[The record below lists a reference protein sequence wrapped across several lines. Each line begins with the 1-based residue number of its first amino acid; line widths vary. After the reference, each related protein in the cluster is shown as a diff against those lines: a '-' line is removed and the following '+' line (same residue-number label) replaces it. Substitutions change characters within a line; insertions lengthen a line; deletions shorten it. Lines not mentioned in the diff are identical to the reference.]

1 MEVTSIAVWGF
12 LPEMLAKP
20 NHQDSQFER
29 WNTIG
34 LLSCGWK
41 KIKQFLSHSRN
52 IYIYYNAS
60 FLKRMHHNSTIFL
73 QPLNFAKMSDDIL
86 YHEKFRWFFF
96 SSQTRKGQAAPPT
109 PTQHSVGNGLGH
121 REMKNPRYRKIAEKH
136 LQSKSAR
143 TWKKTLSVSQFGKND
158 WDGFWGRVSCETE
171 KVWGVHST
179 LLLNVRWKQ
188 IHSYIYIYCTLSNA
202 VFGLY
207 INDANTTG
215 LVKEQSLETNIV

>member
-1 MEVTSIAVWGF
+1 
-12 LPEMLAKP
+12 
-20 NHQDSQFER
+20 
-29 WNTIG
+29 
-34 LLSCGWK
+34 
-41 KIKQFLSHSRN
+41 
-52 IYIYYNAS
+52 
-60 FLKRMHHNSTIFL
+60 MHHNSTIFL

-86 YHEKFRWFFF
+86 YDEKFRWFFF

-188 IHSYIYIYCTLSNA
+188 IHSYIYIYIVHYLISWLWLVPFLDGKFILTVISN
-202 VFGLY
+202 
-207 INDANTTG
+207 
-215 LVKEQSLETNIV
+215 QSVSIVEKC